1 MNINERLAALR
12 QQMKTHQVDAYI
24 VPSSDPHQSE
34 YVADHWKTRIWL
46 SGFTGSA
53 GVLVVTQDHAGIW
66 TDSRYFIQAER
77 ELATSEV
84 ELHKQG
90 VPHAPE
96 HVEWITQQLREGAT
110 VGCDGFLF
118 SVGQI
123 RHLNKYFHVKN
134 IDINYELDLVTPI
147 WKDRLPLPQNVI
159 FEHETK
165 YAGLSRE
172 EKLEEI
178 RDDIDAQGVDFYL
191 VTTLDDVAWALNIRS
206 NDIECNPLTIAY
218 LVVGMKAAYLFIDA
232 AKVSAET
239 KANLLQ
245 DGVILRPYDDLV
257 RFLEDVPVEQQI
269 LIDVRTT
276 NIRLF
281 NAMDSQQ
288 VLKGDNIVMHLKALK
303 NETEVSHIKKAML
316 KDGVAL
322 TRLFRWL
329 DAELET
335 RTVSEVEVSEQLAAF
350 RQAQGDYFGESFSA
364 IVGYQ
369 GNGAIVHYRPE
380 KETCAQLKKE
390 GILLLDSG
398 GQYINGT
405 TDITRTVALGSPTAE
420 QKRNFTLVLKG
431 HIALATIRFP
441 KGTKGM
447 QLDTLARMYLWNEHL
462 NYGHGT
468 GHGVG
473 FFLNVHEP
481 PQGFATGGSTSRG
494 ITALQPGMFTSNEPG
509 FYKTGEYG
517 IRIENLILCVE
528 DVVTDYGIFYKH
540 ETLTLFPIDLNLV
553 EISLLSDKERT
564 WLNDYHA
571 QVLRELSPLLNTEEQ
586 AWMKEQCRAV

>member
-1 MNINERLAALR
+1 MNINKRLAALR
-12 QQMKTHQVDAYI
+12 QQMKAHQVDAYI

-53 GVLVVTQDHAGIW
+53 GILIVTQDHAGVW

-77 ELATSEV
+77 ELAESEV

-90 VPHAPE
+90 IPHAPE
-96 HVEWITQQLREGAT
+96 HVEWLAQNLPEGAT

-123 RHLNKYFHVKN
+123 RHLHKHFHVKN
-134 IDINYELDLVTPI
+134 IEINYELDLVAPI
-147 WKDRLPLPQNVI
+147 WEDREPLPKNLI
-159 FEHETK
+159 FEHDFK
-165 YAGLSRE
+165 YAGVSRE
-172 EKLEEI
+172 AKLEEI
-178 RDDIDAQGVDFYL
+178 RDEMDIQGADFYL
-191 VTTLDDVAWALNIRS
+191 ISTLDDVAWTLNIRS
-206 NDIECNPLTIAY
+206 NDIDCNPLTIAY
-218 LVVGMKAAYLFIDA
+218 LLVGMKAAYLFIDQD
-232 AKVSAET
+232 KVHEGI

-245 DGVILRPYDDLV
+245 DGVVLRPYNDLL
-257 RFLEDVPVEQQI
+257 RFMNDIPSEESVLVDVG
-269 LIDVRTT
+269 TT
-276 NIRLF
+276 SIRVF
-281 NAMDSQQ
+281 NA
-288 VLKGDNIVMHLKALK
+288 LKITQIIKGNNIVMPLKAIK
-303 NETEVSHIKKAML
+303 NETEIAHIQDAMV

-322 TRLFRWL
+322 THLFRWL

-335 RTVSEVEVSEQLAAF
+335 RTVSEVEVAEQLDTF
-350 RQAQGDYFGESFSA
+350 RRAQGGYFGESFNA

-369 GNGAIVHYRPE
+369 SNGAIVHYRPE
-380 KETCAQLKKE
+380 AKTCAHLKKE

-405 TDITRTVALGSPTAE
+405 TDITRTVALGTPTAE

-447 QLDTLARMYLWNEHL
+447 QLDTLARMYLWNDHL

-481 PQGFATGGSTSRG
+481 PQGFATGGTTSRG
-494 ITALQPGMFTSNEPG
+494 ITPLEPGMFTSNEPG
-509 FYKTGEYG
+509 FYKNGEYG

-528 DVVTDYGIFYKH
+528 DIENEYATFYKH
-540 ETLTLFPIDLNLV
+540 KTLTLFPIDLNLIEV
-553 EISLLSDKERT
+553 SLLTEKERT

-571 QVLRELSPLLNTEEQ
+571 QVQRELSPLLNAEEK
-586 AWMKEQCRAV
+586 AWMEAQCRAI